1 MNLLNI
7 IINLYVIIATKSEP
21 GTLKTIQSTED
32 FTSTFNNILMN
43 EDSDINKSVNVK
55 ENISTILDEFKVHIS
70 KYFKCDYYEDLEDTI
85 SENVSS
91 LQGYCKFSIL
101 NTVSRVLQNF
111 TEDWKDKKS
120 ILEEEIELA
129 FVEFN
134 SKKDLIKKQVYE
146 KIQEEESEEIKVH
159 EGEIM
164 EGKENL
170 KLVEEDEDIKISE
183 KGNKI
188 VVVDE
193 IENFFSEE
201 KDRSTEEIEIKV
213 GFKEKDEIVDDSTE
227 KSEKDEELAE
237 KEKSKL
243 KKELEK
249 ISFSEEKNELVDEKE
264 VKKIEEKNKNSLI
277 SLENES
283 ALSFGR
289 TELKKALD
297 NMRLGIH
304 NSLEDYKICLYSYV
318 NESHIILTNYIVENV
333 TSKGNENALSF
344 ILEFENKL
352 KGDLNLIFEKYE
364 NEIVNC
370 LLN

>member
-111 TEDWKDKKS
+111 TEDWNNYKS
-120 ILEEEIELA
+120 LLEEEIELA

-193 IENFFSEE
+193 IENLFSEE

-249 ISFSEEKNELVDEKE
+249 ISFSEEKMN
-264 VKKIEEKNKNSLI
+264 
-277 SLENES
+277 
-283 ALSFGR
+283 
-289 TELKKALD
+289 
-297 NMRLGIH
+297 
-304 NSLEDYKICLYSYV
+304 
-318 NESHIILTNYIVENV
+318 
-333 TSKGNENALSF
+333 
-344 ILEFENKL
+344 
-352 KGDLNLIFEKYE
+352 
-364 NEIVNC
+364 
-370 LLN
+370 